1 MALLEDGPR
10 LPSLGAVRPT
20 NLSNPGTSLLS
31 PPLTSSA
38 SNVPHSTS
46 TIQGYGMRLGHGQQ
60 GTLSSS
66 APLVMIPINKKISE
80 AEDSSVLALANRSLS
95 AVPNEVYFAAGDK
108 LSDTRFVDISKNCL
122 SELGDGLCKLMSLNG
137 LNCEKNSIRSISPFV
152 SNLVHLQF
160 LNLSCNLLTELPEAL
175 SRISRLKILILCSNN
190 IASVTPHIARLTHL
204 EKLDVSHNEITTLP
218 DEICR
223 LSALRCLNL
232 RQNALRTLPEELG
245 KLELHTLDI
254 SVNRLRHLPLSL
266 TRMRVCLKELSVHD
280 NPLDSPPLHIARRG
294 RTHVLNYLSKQEVTE
309 RVKLGLLMHPNTTNS
324 SANPNNTQPS
334 FNFGAS
340 HGGFSAN
347 GAKNSSRDSGYQT
360 SESEGSLVR
369 NAWASR
375 SFPSQ
380 GHVTKTTRSNS
391 LSNGPPSS
399 NQLTAAVVHANNAAS
414 NLKTEVPRK
423 YSAVDCQVLQHS
435 QATRIKSTER
445 SNSFESAQI
454 HSKHKVDHSTTQ
466 NTQHPIISKDNVSR
480 RVSMPSPASN
490 HKAINRSSHDS
501 VDSTSSTL
509 TDASNE
515 NSPVRQN
522 PLHKNLVTVNGHG
535 DVRSRN
541 ARDEINLADF
551 ENFDDDDDQDE
562 GEEEAILAS
571 IRRRSNALSFSE
583 TPENGT
589 LDARKTEQTTCEA
602 VPYNEERKCP
612 IVFDCDTLTLHSPPL
627 QSDNSIANT
636 PPTNYKRQTATSYNS
651 PSSSKHEAY
660 NRTPLGKQRSVPG
673 CIQLQ
678 QQQGTYSV
686 LQGYLATANTLKQ
699 NNSFVASY
707 SQHISNNGG
716 HLSPHYNNSNNSYNN
731 YNSSSSLSRAIP
743 PKPAPKPSQAA
754 VANARRYQSPMR
766 PNNIQSVAVQVLP
779 PKFPVKTRSTSCDPK
794 RLSSPAFMAGSNDF
808 IQESHCVVTR
818 IIENEKDTWTNP
830 ANRLND
836 QQTRLAWP
844 TAKQTNKSDAQN
856 GLSWQSQTSSVG
868 VQSVKTSASTFTPQT
883 AVICIEDTVER
894 HESTLS
900 PSSSDSSIS
909 ISSDPSRSSYVPAS
923 AEAGKITARRQ
934 ALNFKDERR
943 ALKSLKQ
950 LKCN

>member
-612 IVFDCDTLTLHSPPL
+612 I
-627 QSDNSIANT
+627 
-636 PPTNYKRQTATSYNS
+636 
-651 PSSSKHEAY
+651 
-660 NRTPLGKQRSVPG
+660 
-673 CIQLQ
+673 
-678 QQQGTYSV
+678 
-686 LQGYLATANTLKQ
+686 
-699 NNSFVASY
+699 
-707 SQHISNNGG
+707 
-716 HLSPHYNNSNNSYNN
+716 
-731 YNSSSSLSRAIP
+731 
-743 PKPAPKPSQAA
+743 
-754 VANARRYQSPMR
+754 
-766 PNNIQSVAVQVLP
+766 
-779 PKFPVKTRSTSCDPK
+779 
-794 RLSSPAFMAGSNDF
+794 
-808 IQESHCVVTR
+808 
-818 IIENEKDTWTNP
+818 ENEKDTWTNP

-950 LKCN
+950 VLESILGVRLESDLQDSLSDGVHLCNFINALGIPNAQVQNIRQHQTQQGPLLVKTRLQNAIHFVDACVAAGLPQNKICSPYDIVEKRNFPLVCRTIEMLLQTSPNPPP